1 MRSLALLLAAVGC
14 RAQVIE
20 LGTPDAASDAVR
32 ADAPA
37 STCVCRLTPCR
48 LAADC
53 ALTGGTCGG
62 DFFCT
67 GDFGPCTSAAACQ
80 ATAAASV
87 CTISATSTTACP

>member
-1 MRSLALLLAAVGC
+1 MQVRLRGLVLLLVAC
-14 RAQVIE
+14 RAQVVE
-20 LGTPDAASDAVR
+20 LGTPDAASDAVKD
-32 ADAPA
+32 DAPA

-48 LAADC
+48 LAVDC

-67 GDFGPCTSAAACQ
+67 GDFGRCT
-80 ATAAASV
+80 TAATCSV